1 MLKKNLRPL
10 QYMVLNYYA
19 HLLHLQT
26 HAPIQN
32 STVAADSMLQAST
45 DLLVIYS
52 SFYYSYVLIPEFPP
66 S

>member
-1 MLKKNLRPL
+1 
-10 QYMVLNYYA
+10 MVLKNYYA

-26 HAPIQN
+26 HALIQN
-32 STVAADSMLQAST
+32 FTVAAESLLQAST
-45 DLLVIYS
+45 NLLVIYS